1 MNPYQLLTNVTPFP
15 FWNAYTPTLPSFYWN
30 VDSQEERIKKI
41 CLTIHKLMEYVE
53 YLGGNLNLDQ
63 KAIEELQEDFQQ
75 FQESGFEQYYEAQ
88 LHQWIQDNAAALF
101 SEMAKLVMFGLTDDG
116 HFCAYIP
123 DSWSDIW
130 FDTIVSVD
138 DPLYGHLVIMWDGN
152 GDFSNPQGPSSNE
165 RSYETLQYKPKI
177 NGVELVGDLAFSD
190 LGLNPITDQQVDDA
204 FGGEE

>member
-1 MNPYQLLTNVTPFP
+1 MNPTRPRPLTPFGTFFGATPVLPSLYWDVYSAEQRWKAISEHLKKLCDYLQYLSGEVDVDRDTINQLL
-15 FWNAYTPTLPSFYWN
+15 
-30 VDSQEERIKKI
+30 
-41 CLTIHKLMEYVE
+41 
-53 YLGGNLNLDQ
+53 
-63 KAIEELQEDFQQ
+63 EDFQQ

-88 LHQWIQDNAAALF
+88 LQQWIQDNAGFLF
-101 SEMAKLVMFGLTDDG
+101 TAMAKLVMFGLTDDG

-123 DSWSDIW
+123 DSWSEIW
-130 FDTIVSVD
+130 FDTIVTVD

-190 LGLNPITDQQVDDA
+190 LGLNPITNQQIDNA